1 MISRHETSPPTS
13 DPLRREFCDHLRAR
27 REEKGLSLEE
37 IANATRI
44 PARSLRRLEAGRFE
58 ELPADVFVRG
68 FLRSYAR
75 CVELDPEETISRYAV
90 CGLEPAPVCSRE
102 AAALERQAALAAGEP
117 VDGDDGPDAEE
128 PEARLAAGA
137 SNASDDPAGS
147 RRARMRTFLP
157 PEHSSRS
164 DGSRRGQLTL
174 GVIILVIVATL
185 AMSYLMRRPSDAG
198 DGVTEAER
206 AVRVLAA

>member
-1 MISRHETSPPTS
+1 MIPRHQTAPPTS
-13 DPLRREFCDHLRAR
+13 DPARRAFCDQLRAK

-37 IANATRI
+37 IAQSTRI
-44 PARSLRRLEAGRFE
+44 PFRSLRRLEEGRFE
-58 ELPADVFVRG
+58 DLPADVFVRG

-75 CVELDPEETISRYAV
+75 CVELDPEETIRRYAA

-102 AAALERQAALAAGEP
+102 AAALKRQAQQLAAGDPEVEADEEEVASDAAP
-117 VDGDDGPDAEE
+117 DD
-128 PEARLAAGA
+128 AGA
-137 SNASDDPAGS
+137 SGGK
-147 RRARMRTFLP
+147 RARLRTFLP
-157 PEHSSRS
+157 PEGSPPSE
-164 DGSRRGQLTL
+164 GSRRGQLTL

-206 AVRVLAA
+206 ALRVHSA